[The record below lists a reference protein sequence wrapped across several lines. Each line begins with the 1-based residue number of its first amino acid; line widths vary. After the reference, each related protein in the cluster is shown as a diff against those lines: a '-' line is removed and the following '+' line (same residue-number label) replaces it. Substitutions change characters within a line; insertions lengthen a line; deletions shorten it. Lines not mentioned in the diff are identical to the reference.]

1 MGRVWGLHRPQ
12 TYGRGGS
19 CSRAE
24 PVGPAGF
31 GVLGGISAPVSAT
44 DGTLPGIAIKAL
56 KPPRFQHSQCFAGP
70 GGLHK
75 GGKYCQ
81 QRQVQRF
88 LREVAASFRSF
99 RAPERR
105 GVTLG
110 WTDGQS
116 PALPRECGI
125 CWLLARALGASPATR
140 EWFWAL
146 GRSSLLVGV
155 LLTAHKHLGLPVTS
169 FPSSRL
175 TDVTGSLSPPPAPSY
190 LGLLSCLMG
199 V

>member
-1 MGRVWGLHRPQ
+1 MIP
-12 TYGRGGS
+12 
-19 CSRAE
+19 AF
-24 PVGPAGF
+24 PV
-31 GVLGGISAPVSAT
+31 
-44 DGTLPGIAIKAL
+44 
-56 KPPRFQHSQCFAGP
+56 FAGP

-81 QRQVQRF
+81 QQQVQHF

-110 WTDGQS
+110 WTDGRS
-116 PALPRECGI
+116 LALPRECGI
-125 CWLLARALGASPATR
+125 CWLLPRALRASPATR

-175 TDVTGSLSPPPAPSY
+175 TDVTRSLSPPPAPSY